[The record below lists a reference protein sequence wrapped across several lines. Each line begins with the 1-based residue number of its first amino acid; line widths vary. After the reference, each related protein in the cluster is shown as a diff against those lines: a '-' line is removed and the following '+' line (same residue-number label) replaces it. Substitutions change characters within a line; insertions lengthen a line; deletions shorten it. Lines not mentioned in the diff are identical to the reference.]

1 MNTRL
6 LNRLL
11 LLEQS
16 GELSPQQRR
25 RLAAELARLHSA
37 RHLPQELHTLAR
49 FLPPPATHPAPDA
62 ALKIAARLRPPP
74 EKPVV
79 SCPPAWKP
87 LLAAAAVL
95 ALLLGIRAF
104 HATEA
109 PPVLAVT
116 AIAGEEEEWTD
127 PLDADFTE
135 LETLLLAVAADIE
148 FQITEF

>member
-1 MNTRL
+1 MNTIL

-25 RLAAELARLHSA
+25 RLDAELARSDSA
-37 RHLPQELHTLAR
+37 RQLRQELHTLAR
-49 FLPPPATHPAPDA
+49 VLPPPAIHPAPDA
-62 ALKIAARLRPPP
+62 AQLALILGSAAA
-74 EKPVV
+74 VV